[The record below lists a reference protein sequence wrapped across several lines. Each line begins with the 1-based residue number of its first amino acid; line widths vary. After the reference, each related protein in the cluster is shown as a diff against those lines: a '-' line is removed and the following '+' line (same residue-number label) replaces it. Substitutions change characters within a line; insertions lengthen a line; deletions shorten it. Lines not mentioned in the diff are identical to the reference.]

1 MSVCLCKLCWDIDR
15 VAVDPSHKISKLIQA
30 HVSVMVWTHH
40 PQSGCIAQEIILWKR
55 LSWSLL
61 LKCLQLSFCEQCSWN
76 LLMNSARMGLAGSL
90 IFKHDSL
97 NIFLITRY
105 MIWHWVGNASCRLWS
120 QCSASMCQALASSRI
135 QSNCTFCCSCLCTQK
150 ATGKLKKMT
159 YSPEKGGAARSA
171 KSMATFSEQRDL

>member
-1 MSVCLCKLCWDIDR
+1 LAEILTGLRLTPATRSRSSSRLMCRWWCGPITLSQDALHKKSFFGKDLVGVCCWSVCNW
-15 VAVDPSHKISKLIQA
+15 
-30 HVSVMVWTHH
+30 VSVNSVPGTSSWT
-40 PQSGCIAQEIILWKR
+40 QQGWALQAA
-55 LSWSLL
+55 WS
-61 LKCLQLSFCEQCSWN
+61 SNTIVS
-76 LLMNSARMGLAGSL
+76 
-90 IFKHDSL
+90 IY
-97 NIFLITRY
+97 FLITRY